1 MQREYVGY
9 GSLSGVDRGDRP
21 ISSGMLFLKFS
32 PSFGDRAAS
41 TPMKKL
47 RVRMQLVVSGEEVP
61 GEEAVEL
68 GVLEKD

>member
-1 MQREYVGY
+1 
-9 GSLSGVDRGDRP
+9 
-21 ISSGMLFLKFS
+21 
-32 PSFGDRAAS
+32 
-41 TPMKKL
+41 MKKL